1 MITELDYLV
10 FSGLSYGDFKKEDI
24 GFSLE
29 EVLFLNHE
37 SKKRLLS
44 FPNEVWSYG
53 GSEIFER
60 TFYDFLCEWK
70 VIGIMDETY
79 RQGTEK
85 TGFYAIAFEKNKHIV
100 ISYRG
105 TEYSSFGEAY
115 KDFIETDLLIGV
127 DKKPRQL
134 EQGVEFYEEILKF
147 DHESISLT
155 GHSLGGGI
163 AQYVALISDLKGYGI
178 PKVYTW
184 NAVGINKI
192 GILNL
197 EDFLEFDFIAEEKYP
212 TLKNDEILYKRVK
225 DYYYSNIYKILKKNN
240 YIKDKESIKKISK
253 LEFKFELDDETKKKL
268 ENIFTTVN
276 KPLLP
281 FFSKKNEDK
290 NELIISPKSFI
301 EDFFDEDMIYEELI
315 RARKFIKKFKKNN
328 RYDEHIINFV
338 HSEDFTITLYSHL
351 GSTYAINK
359 GLVRAEEKLHPLLKK
374 MYAFTKSMKTYHMY
388 QVFLPFFDFEGEGRG
403 QIKKELS
410 IDYIATE
417 VRKVIYQEKNLS
429 DEFLGF
435 YYNKLKLDS
444 ENYYKIKKI
453 LLHGM
458 GMTKSD
464 IKYLK
469 ESILVIK
476 RMNFEKFKELWNK
489 VQNKVGS
496 PYIKKDIYDL
506 ISFHERHK

>member
-10 FSGLSYGDFKKEDI
+10 LSGLSYGDFKDEDI

-29 EVLFLNHE
+29 EILFLNNK
-37 SKKRLLS
+37 SKERLLS

-53 GSEIFER
+53 GREIFEK
-60 TFYDFLCEWK
+60 TFHTFLCEWK
-70 VIGIMDETY
+70 VIGIMNDTY

-85 TGFYAIAFEKNKHIV
+85 TGFYAIAFEKHGQIV

-105 TEYSSFGEAY
+105 TEVSSFGEAY

-127 DKKPRQL
+127 DKKPKQL
-134 EQGVEFYEEILKF
+134 EQGVEFYKEILKIE
-147 DHESISLT
+147 HKSIALT

-163 AQYVALISDLKGYGI
+163 AQYVALISDLKDYGI

-184 NAVGINKI
+184 NAFGINKV
-192 GILNL
+192 GILSL
-197 EDFLEFDFIAEEKYP
+197 EDFLEFDSIAERKCP
-212 TLKNDEILYKRVK
+212 SLKNNKILYKRIK
-225 DYYYSNIYKILKKNN
+225 SYYYSYLFKLLKKNN

-253 LEFKFELDDETKKKL
+253 LEFKVELDEDMKKRL
-268 ENIFTTVN
+268 ESLFTVAN

-281 FFSKKNEDK
+281 FFNKKGEQK
-290 NELIISPKSFI
+290 NELIISPKVFI
-301 EDFFDEDMIYEELI
+301 DDFFNEDMIYEELI

-328 RYDEHIINFV
+328 RYDEHVINFV
-338 HSEDFTITLYSHL
+338 HSEDFTITLYPHL
-351 GSTYAINK
+351 GSTYEIDK
-359 GLVRAEEKLHPLLKK
+359 GLVRTEEKLHPLLKK
-374 MYAFTKSMKTYHMY
+374 MYAFTKSIRSYHMY
-388 QVFLPFFDFEGEGRG
+388 SVFLPFFNFEGEDRG
-403 QIKKELS
+403 QIRRELS

-417 VRKVIYQEKNLS
+417 VRRVIYQENNLS

-435 YYNKLKLDS
+435 YYNGLELDN
-444 ENYYKIKKI
+444 ENYYKIKKN

-458 GMTKSD
+458 GMSKAD

-469 ESILVIK
+469 ESIIIIK
-476 RMNFEKFKELWNK
+476 RMNFEKFKDLWKK
-489 VQNKVGS
+489 VRKKVGS

-506 ISFHERHK
+506 ITFHERHK